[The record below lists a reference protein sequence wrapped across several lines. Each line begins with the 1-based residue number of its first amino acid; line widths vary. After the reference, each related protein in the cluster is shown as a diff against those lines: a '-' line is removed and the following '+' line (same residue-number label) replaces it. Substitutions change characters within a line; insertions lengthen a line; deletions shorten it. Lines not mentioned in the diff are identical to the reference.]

1 MHNTSQSLATGSST
15 GHKEREIL
23 YEDRTSSSDTLLGS
37 EDTEIVNA
45 TEKRVLDKVAEALA
59 RLGRVKRVGLGV
71 RDKEEFVKAWNKQ
84 RG

>member
-1 MHNTSQSLATGSST
+1 MHNTSQSPATRSST

-37 EDTEIVNA
+37 EDAEIVNA

-71 RDKEEFVKAWNKQ
+71 RDKEDFVKAWNKQ